1 MTIGIGFETLRGS
14 GPQWRAGAVYHSDM
28 LHALRIAYGQQVR
41 LLLVEA
47 QHGTP
52 IPDELKAL
60 GDGIVS
66 YPSLKRYSP
75 TWALDHARRR
85 VLGGQLLPDRALRQ
99 QGVNVLVCGVLER
112 HVSLPT
118 LAYLADFQHIHLP
131 ELFQPNEIAWRN
143 AEYFKTAERATRII
157 FTTNAVLQDYR
168 AFAPQ
173 YADKGRVVQPV
184 SHVPDAIYAHD
195 PREIVQVYHLPD
207 KFVYLPNH
215 FWQHKNHILTFEALS
230 KVQAGFSD
238 VFVVCTGNP
247 GDSRNSEYTSRVL
260 QLISKLGLRENIAI
274 LGSVSRD
281 DVFALMRQAAFVLN
295 PSRFEGMGLS
305 LAEAHA
311 VGKRVLASD
320 LPAHREQDVPCATFF
335 DFNSVDAL
343 ASAFAALWETTTAGP
358 DPILEAQA
366 RALQPQR
373 QRRYGEQLMQIIRQV
388 YDPKA

>member
-14 GPQWRAGAVYHSDM
+14 GPQWRAGAVYHSDI
-28 LHALRIAYGQQVR
+28 LHALRFAYGDQVR

-52 IPDELKAL
+52 IPDQVKAL
-60 GDGIVS
+60 GDGVVS
-66 YPSLKRYSP
+66 YPALERYSP
-75 TWALDHARRR
+75 TWALDHARHRLLR
-85 VLGGQLLPDRALRQ
+85 GELLPDRALRQ

-112 HVSLPT
+112 HVSLPA

-131 ELFQPNEIAWRN
+131 ELFQPEEIRWRN
-143 AEYFKTAERATRII
+143 AEYFKTAARATRVI

-184 SHVPDAIYAHD
+184 SHVPEAIYARD
-195 PREIVQVYHLPD
+195 PREILRTYTLPD

-215 FWQHKNHILTFEALS
+215 FWQHKNHMLAFEALGRVKS
-230 KVQAGFSD
+230 GFSD

-247 GDSRNSEYTSRVL
+247 GDSRNSEYLSRVL
-260 QLISKLGLRENIAI
+260 QLISNLGLRENVAL
-274 LGSVSRD
+274 LGDVPRD
-281 DVFALMRQAAFVLN
+281 DVFALIRQAAFVLN

-305 LAEAHA
+305 LAEARA

-320 LPAHREQDVPCATFF
+320 LPAHREQDAPCATYF
-335 DFNSVDAL
+335 DFNSAESL
-343 ASAFAALWETTTAGP
+343 ANAFASLWETTKAGP
-358 DPILEAQA
+358 DRVLEAQA
-366 RALQPQR
+366 RDLQPQR
-373 QRRYGEQLMQIIRQV
+373 QRRYAEQLMQVIRQV
-388 YDPKA
+388 YDPDP